1 MSKATNT
8 TPETQDTTA
17 PETKTNT
24 TADTTAPEIQD
35 TTTPKTTA
43 PETQTNTAPE
53 TTEPA
58 KPVEGS
64 NEWLQEKV
72 PVKLFS
78 DGEKYTGDVVVSVNG
93 FAWQIQRGVTVMIPR
108 YVALQ
113 LELIEK
119 QRQKA
124 TYYRDEGW
132 KSTKITQEGKED

>member
-1 MSKATNT
+1 MSKTNT

-17 PETKTNT
+17 P
-24 TADTTAPEIQD
+24 
-35 TTTPKTTA
+35 KTTA
-43 PETQTNTAPE
+43 PETQTNIAPE

-64 NEWLQEKV
+64 NEWLQERV
-72 PVKLFS
+72 PVTLFK
-78 DGEKYTGDVVVSVNG
+78 DDDKYKDDVIVSVNG
-93 FAWQIQRGVTVMIPR
+93 YAWQIQRGVTVMIPR

-132 KSTKITQEGKED
+132 KATCIIQEGK

>member
-1 MSKATNT
+1 MSKTTTNT

-24 TADTTAPEIQD
+24 VPD
-35 TTTPKTTA
+35 TTA
-43 PETQTNTAPE
+43 PETQDTTTPMAAAPE

-64 NEWLQEKV
+64 NEWLQERV
-72 PVKLFS
+72 PVTLFK
-78 DGEKYTGDVVVSVNG
+78 DDDKYKDDVIVSVNG
-93 FAWQIQRGVTVMIPR
+93 YAWQIQRGVTVMIPR

-132 KSTKITQEGKED
+132 KATCIIQEGK